1 MRAMLSFASGGP
13 ETLRLTE
20 LPEPAPGPG
29 EVAVAVRACG
39 INFPDSLIIADR
51 YQARPP
57 RPFAPGGELSG
68 TVAALGEGVTG
79 LAVGDRVLGAPGW
92 GGLAE
97 RVVLPAAGCRPMPDA
112 MPFDEAACF
121 LFTYG
126 TSYHALVDRGGL
138 EAGQTLLVLG
148 AAGGVGVAAVEIG
161 RALGARVL
169 AAVSS
174 DEKLA
179 FARDCGAHDGIVYP
193 AGPLDRDG
201 AKALA
206 AEFKHLCGADGA
218 DVVYD
223 AVGGAYAEPAL
234 RAIAWGGRHLVV
246 GFPAGIPSVPLNLP
260 LLKSCQIVGVFW
272 GGFVR
277 SDPEGSARNER
288 ALFDFY
294 GRGALR
300 PRISARFPLERAGDA
315 IAALADRRAMGKV
328 VVTMGDAP

>member
-13 ETLRLTE
+13 ESLRLTE
-20 LPEPAPGPG
+20 LPDLAPGPG

-39 INFPDSLIIADR
+39 INFPDALIIADR

-57 RPFAPGGELSG
+57 RPLAPGGELSG

-138 EAGQTLLVLG
+138 MSGQTLLVLG
-148 AAGGVGVAAVEIG
+148 AAGGVGIAAIEIG
-161 RALGARVL
+161 RARGARVL
-169 AAVSS
+169 AAASS
-174 DEKLA
+174 VEKLA

-201 AKALA
+201 GKALA
-206 AEFKHLCGADGA
+206 ADFKRLCGEDGA

-234 RAIAWGGRHLVV
+234 RAIAWDGRYLVV
-246 GFPAGIPSVPLNLP
+246 GFPAGIPSIPLNLP

-277 SDPEGSARNER
+277 RDPEGSARNEG
-288 ALFDFY
+288 ALFDLY
-294 GRGALR
+294 AAGALK

-315 IAALADRRAMGKV
+315 ISALADRRATGKV
-328 VVTMGDAP
+328 VVTMGDAS

>member
-13 ETLRLTE
+13 DSLRLTD
-20 LPEPAPGPG
+20 LPDPVPGPG

-51 YQARPP
+51 YQAKPP
-57 RPFAPGGELSG
+57 RPFAPGGEVAG
-68 TVAALGEGVTG
+68 TVAAVGEGVTEPR
-79 LAVGDRVLGAPGW
+79 VGDRVVGTPGW
-92 GGLAE
+92 GGLAT

-138 EAGQTLLVLG
+138 KAGQTLLVLG

-161 RALGARVL
+161 RALGARVV
-169 AAVSS
+169 AAASS

-179 FARDCGAHDGIVYP
+179 FAKGCGAHDGIVYP

-201 AKALA
+201 AKALSA
-206 AEFKHLCGADGA
+206 AFKGACGADGA
-218 DVVYD
+218 DVIYD

-234 RAIAWGGRHLVV
+234 RAIAPDGRYLVV
-246 GFPAGIPSVPLNLP
+246 GFPAGIPAIPLNLP
-260 LLKSCQIVGVFW
+260 LLKSCAIVGVFW

-277 SDPEGSARNER
+277 RDPEGSARNER
-288 ALFDFY
+288 ALFDLY
-294 GRGALR
+294 AAGALK
-300 PRISARFPLERAGDA
+300 PRISARYPLERAGDA
-315 IAALADRRAMGKV
+315 IASLADRRALGKV

>member
-13 ETLRLTE
+13 DSLKLTD
-20 LPEPAPGPG
+20 LPEPVPGPG

-57 RPFAPGGELSG
+57 RPFAPGGEVAG
-68 TVAALGEGVTG
+68 TVAAVGEGVTEPR
-79 LAVGDRVLGAPGW
+79 VGDRVVGTPGW

-97 RVVLPAAGCRPMPDA
+97 RIVLPAAGCRAMPDA

-138 EAGQTLLVLG
+138 AAGQTLLVLG

-161 RALGARVL
+161 RALGARVV
-169 AAVSS
+169 AAASS

-179 FARDCGAHDGIVYP
+179 FATRCGAHDGIVYP

-206 AEFKHLCGADGA
+206 AAFKGACGADGA

-234 RAIAWGGRHLVV
+234 RAIAWDGRYLVV
-246 GFPAGIPSVPLNLP
+246 GFPAGIPSIPLNLP
-260 LLKSCQIVGVFW
+260 LLKSCAIVGVFW

-277 SDPEGSARNER
+277 RDPEGSARNER
-288 ALFDFY
+288 ALFDLY
-294 GRGALR
+294 AAGALK
-300 PRISARFPLERAGDA
+300 PRISARYPLERAGDA
-315 IAALADRRAMGKV
+315 IASLADRRALGKV